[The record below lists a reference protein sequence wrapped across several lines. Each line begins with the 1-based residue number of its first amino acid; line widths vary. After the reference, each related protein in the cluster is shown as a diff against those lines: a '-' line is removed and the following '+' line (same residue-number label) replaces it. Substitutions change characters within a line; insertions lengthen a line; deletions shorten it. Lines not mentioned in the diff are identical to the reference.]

1 MSSLTSVASLGR
13 AVTDTVGPV
22 RAAAEAVDVVGSTA
36 ELGVGNASHVPNAEL
51 SAVSEVVL
59 GNSGTGNGG
68 EDSKGL
74 HCVWVGG
81 GVKGVVVV
89 VV

>member
-22 RAAAEAVDVVGSTA
+22 RAAAEAVNVALATA
-36 ELGVGNASHVPNAEL
+36 ELGVGNASHVANAEL
-51 SAVSEVVL
+51 SAVSKVAL

-68 EDSKGL
+68 DDGEGL
-74 HCVWVGG
+74 HCGG
-81 GVKGVVVV
+81 GDGEVKVG
-89 VV
+89 